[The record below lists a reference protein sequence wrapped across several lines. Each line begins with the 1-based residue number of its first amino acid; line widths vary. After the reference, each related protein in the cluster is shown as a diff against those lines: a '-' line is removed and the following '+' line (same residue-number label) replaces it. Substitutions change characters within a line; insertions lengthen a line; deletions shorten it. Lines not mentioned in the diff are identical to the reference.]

1 MLKTNKS
8 ITITGQSFV
17 ETTTEDGQKIQK
29 QVAYMNASIPE
40 DGEINVNKSILDKNL
55 FKENRESVYADFE
68 QFENIVYNL

>member
-17 ETTTEDGQKIQK
+17 ETTTENGQKAQK
-29 QVAYMNASIPE
+29 QVACMNANIHE
-40 DGEINVNKSILDKNL
+40 NGEINVNKSILDKNL

-68 QFENIVYNL
+68 QFENMVYKL

>member
-1 MLKTNKS
+1 
-8 ITITGQSFV
+8 
-17 ETTTEDGQKIQK
+17 
-29 QVAYMNASIPE
+29 MNASIPE